1 MVIKTPAKHIERA
14 LGWAKT
20 RPQDACIQEALG
32 LFASQGGQWQDA
44 KTYFEAALKELPEKD
59 LAKARLYRQLGL
71 AWQALGDDHRAMQYF
86 VQAQALATH

>member
-1 MVIKTPAKHIERA
+1 
-14 LGWAKT
+14 
-20 RPQDACIQEALG
+20 
-32 LFASQGGQWQDA
+32 LFASRSEQWQDA

-71 AWQALGDDHRAMQYF
+71 AWQGLGDDYRAMQYF